1 MRKVV
6 AFPTRDGENLEKHFG
21 HSDKFVLYTI
31 ENGEIKSKELLDAP
45 EPAHGAAAKFL
56 KEKGVD
62 VVVTGHIG
70 STVFDAVKA
79 NGGEFIL
86 GIEGK
91 IEELIKEFLNNA
103 LTCKGKEYVHVYTTH
118 CHNK

>member
-1 MRKVV
+1 MREVV

-31 ENGEIKSKELLDAP
+31 ENGEIKSKEILDAP

-62 VVVTGHIG
+62 VVITGHIG

-91 IEELIKEFLNNA
+91 IEDIIKEFLNNTLA
-103 LTCKGKEYVHVYTTH
+103 CKGKEYVHEYTTH
-118 CHNK
+118 CHK